1 MIIYKIVPVALW
13 RDAEEAG
20 VFAGSPVD
28 VRDGFIHFSTQAQL
42 AETAAK
48 HFAGQRDLLRVAV
61 DADRLDL
68 RWEPSRGGDVFPH
81 LYGVLPLSVVA
92 SVESFE
98 PPAGPGAPSRVFL
111 LSPANCSGKRAQQ
124 LLRPDARGELA
135 TRLRSD
141 QGLALGALFAF
152 MSGLYFRGKLAYA
165 TRFAAPPR
173 ADHPAVGSGV
183 HIITPNGGLRDPST
197 IVRHDDVIA
206 FSKVSIDVENSAY
219 RQPLEESARRLSA
232 ALDVGQVVLLGS
244 IASPK
249 YVDVL
254 LEIFGTRLCF
264 PSSFV
269 GRGDMSRGGLLLRQ
283 VASGEELDYVPVA
296 GAVRH
301 GARPPKLVPIG
312 ADHATGRQPTL
323 GGASRRTASRH
334 GRGKG

>member
-1 MIIYKIVPVALW
+1 MAFDAGTCVIIYKIVPAALW

-28 VRDGFIHFSTQAQL
+28 VRDGFIHFSTKAQL

-48 HFAGQRDLLRVAV
+48 HFAGQRDLLLVAV
-61 DADRLDL
+61 DADHLDI
-68 RWEPSRGGDVFPH
+68 RWERSRGGDLFPH
-81 LYGVLPLSVVA
+81 LYAVLPLSAVG
-92 SVESFE
+92 SVESLW
-98 PPAGPGAPSRVFL
+98 PPAGSSAPARVFL

-124 LLRPDARGELA
+124 LLRPDARGDLA

-141 QGLALGALFAF
+141 EGIALGPLFAF

-165 TRFAAPPR
+165 TRFAAPPS
-173 ADHPAVGSGV
+173 ADHSAIGSGV
-183 HIITPNGGLRDPST
+183 HIITPNGGLRGPNT
-197 IVRHDDVIA
+197 IIRRDDVYA
-206 FSKVSIDVENSAY
+206 FSQTSIDLENNAY
-219 RQPLEESARRLSA
+219 RQPLEESARRLAA

-254 LEIFGTRLCF
+254 LEIFGTRLYF

-283 VASGEELDYVPVA
+283 VASGEELEYVPVA

-301 GARPPKLVPIG
+301 GVRPPKLVPIR
-312 ADHATGRQPTL
+312 AD
-323 GGASRRTASRH
+323 
-334 GRGKG
+334 RGQGED

>member
-1 MIIYKIVPVALW
+1 MAFDPSSRIYKIVPAALW
-13 RDAEEAG
+13 REAEAAG
-20 VFAGSPVD
+20 VFAGSPAD

-48 HFAGQRDLLRVAV
+48 HFAGQRDLLLVAV
-61 DADRLDL
+61 DADRLHI
-68 RWEPSRGGDVFPH
+68 RWELSRGGDLFPH
-81 LYGVLPLSVVA
+81 LYGALPLAVVE

-98 PPAGPGAPSRVFL
+98 APVLTGAPGRVFL
-111 LSPANCSGKRAQQ
+111 LSPANCAGKRAQQ
-124 LLRPDARGELA
+124 LLRPDARGDMA
-135 TRLRSD
+135 SRLRSD
-141 QGLALGALFAF
+141 EGIALGPLFAF

-165 TRFAAPPR
+165 TRFAVSPSA
-173 ADHPAVGSGV
+173 HPAVGSGV
-183 HIITPNGGLRDPST
+183 QIITPNGGLRDHNT
-197 IVRHDDVIA
+197 VVRFDDVVA
-206 FSKVSIDVENSAY
+206 FSHVSIDSENSAY

-232 ALDVGQVVLLGS
+232 ALEDGQVVLLGS

-283 VASGEELDYVPVA
+283 VASGEELNYVPVE

-301 GARPPKLVPIG
+301 GARPPKLVPIKTS
-312 ADHATGRQPTL
+312 HAAEGRCTPGT
-323 GGASRRTASRH
+323 ASRRAR
-334 GRGKG
+334 